1 MNGGTEKEGDQLMFS
16 FIDTKYDRTHIKII
30 NSCEVERQIPVVFII
45 VLRYSYL

>member
-30 NSCEVERQIPVVFII
+30 NSCEVMLESGIEGMKWHQCTI
-45 VLRYSYL
+45 